1 LTTSGK
7 LKSAQMP
14 ALHST
19 EVKAVNKTYIS
30 MILILIQI
38 DLIKCFSK
46 YLIETTKYF
55 EGFLEVLLQKRKS
68 HDIFISELFFNKN
81 INK

>member
-1 LTTSGK
+1 
-7 LKSAQMP
+7 
-14 ALHST
+14 
-19 EVKAVNKTYIS
+19 

-46 YLIETTKYF
+46 YLIEATKYF
-55 EGFLEVLLQKRKS
+55 EVIFEVLLQKRKS
-68 HDIFISELFFNKN
+68 YDIVISELFLNKN